1 MFVYD
6 YEIIEKSVETVLFKQ
21 NWWQAMERMF
31 YEIIKSMD
39 FNQPYRWSNLK
50 SVP

>member
-6 YEIIEKSVETVLFKQ
+6 YEVIEKSVETVLFVELMTSYGKDV
-21 NWWQAMERMF
+21 

-39 FNQPYRWSNLK
+39 FNQAYRWSNLK